1 MQHAQDL
8 SKLIAILLG
17 RLMYKIYE
25 SETNLKQVV
34 VPCHHSTLSITLSY
48 VLLQILPS
56 RFDQHELRAD
66 LALRMLLSI
75 KVNSGL
81 VYSNLLLMTPIL
93 IYQVKK
99 ALLVFVEHQSM

>member
-1 MQHAQDL
+1 MLVLDL
-8 SKLIAILLG
+8 SKLMVILWELKP
-17 RLMYKIYE
+17 KIYKN
-25 SETNLKQVV
+25 ETHLKQVV

-66 LALRMLLSI
+66 LVLRMLLSI

-99 ALLVFVEHQSM
+99 DLLVFVEHQSM